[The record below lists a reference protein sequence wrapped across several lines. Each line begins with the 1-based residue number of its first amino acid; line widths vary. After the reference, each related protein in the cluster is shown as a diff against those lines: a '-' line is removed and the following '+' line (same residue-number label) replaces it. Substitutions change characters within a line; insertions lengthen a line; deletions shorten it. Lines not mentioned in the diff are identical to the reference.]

1 MFCFSNKIGTFDLV
15 TRRFFQKKGKAA
27 SLLNQNRFRHL
38 SLSKI
43 QMIMRPKTR
52 SISLAML
59 FFFSR
64 LWLSHMPDSMRIM
77 HIQQGTKIRNLK
89 ELFVILD
96 GMWHTD
102 ERANIFPFSLMLA
115 LDS

>member
-1 MFCFSNKIGTFDLV
+1 MSDG
-15 TRRFFQKKGKAA
+15 
-27 SLLNQNRFRHL
+27 
-38 SLSKI
+38 
-43 QMIMRPKTR
+43 
-52 SISLAML
+52 
-59 FFFSR
+59 
-64 LWLSHMPDSMRIM
+64 MRIM